1 MVDVIAETSVLV
13 TSMAQ
18 TFYWVGYGLK
28 LCIPKGALPA
38 NMEECRI
45 FIKVG
50 LSGHFELPENTSTV
64 SAVYRLDSEPQC
76 KFSQLPTLE
85 IQHCA
90 KSSQTSMLSF
100 ARSSQDSP
108 PYTFKMLEGGKF
120 SNVSAYGCMQFHSFA
135 LITLLMSRLPGWT
148 RIESVKYRARLYYLM
163 SREDQREIHF
173 MVTKD
178 LDSYATVCCFI

>member
-1 MVDVIAETSVLV
+1 
-13 TSMAQ
+13 MAQ

-90 KSSQTSMLSF
+90 KFSQTSMLSF

-108 PYTFKMLEGGKF
+108 PYTFKMLKGGKF

-178 LDSYATVCCFI
+178 LDSHATVCMLLYLKSMCALYAIT